1 MKMLSDNIVS
11 PSDSQNEFRCIQTL
25 ENGHIRTIRSL
36 AWSPCGKYLAS
47 ASFDATTCIWS
58 EAKDWDCIGTL
69 EGHENEVKSVS
80 WAATGKYL
88 ATCSRDKSVWVWEF
102 DDEENFECASVMN
115 SHSQDVK
122 CIKWNPK
129 FEIFASSSYDNSI
142 KLYRKGADDW
152 LPFCTLEGHTS
163 TVWSISWSGDGKY
176 LVSCSD
182 DRSLKIWKEVEPDIW
197 TCISN
202 LPQSHSRPIYCVDW
216 KHKSQLIS
224 TACGDDSVKVFKVQ
238 EFSNENAEL
247 VLNLQSNQI
256 RAHDEDVN
264 CVAWHPNEDL
274 LASCSDDGSIKL
286 WKIS

>member
-1 MKMLSDNIVS
+1 MKMKLKVFLGPPLGN
-11 PSDSQNEFRCIQTL
+11 TL
-25 ENGHIRTIRSL
+25 QHAAETKAYGCGNVRNFISSKSL
-36 AWSPCGKYLAS
+36 YIFLY
-47 ASFDATTCIWS
+47 F
-58 EAKDWDCIGTL
+58 
-69 EGHENEVKSVS
+69 SV
-80 WAATGKYL
+80 
-88 ATCSRDKSVWVWEF
+88 